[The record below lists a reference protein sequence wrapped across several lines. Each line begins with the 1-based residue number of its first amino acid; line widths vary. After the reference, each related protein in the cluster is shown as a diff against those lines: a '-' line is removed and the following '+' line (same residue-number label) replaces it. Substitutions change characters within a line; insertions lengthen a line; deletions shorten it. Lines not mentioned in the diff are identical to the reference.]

1 MANLK
6 PNMISSCRKW
16 ASSSTDKTASVS
28 IASYGK
34 NLLFKLFLAV
44 FITYNYNN
52 GLESFCLQK
61 HSTYYDNNPA
71 KFLTTNIQ
79 QFKAFLKPNSEG
91 L

>member
-1 MANLK
+1 MCLMANLK

-44 FITYNYNN
+44 FTTYNYNN
-52 GLESFCLQK
+52 THKPFCPQ
-61 HSTYYDNNPA
+61 
-71 KFLTTNIQ
+71 
-79 QFKAFLKPNSEG
+79 
-91 L
+91 